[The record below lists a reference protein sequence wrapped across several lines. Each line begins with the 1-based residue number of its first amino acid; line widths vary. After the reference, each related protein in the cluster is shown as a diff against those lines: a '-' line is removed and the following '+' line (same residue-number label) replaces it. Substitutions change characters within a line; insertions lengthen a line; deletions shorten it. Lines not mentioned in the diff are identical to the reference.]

1 MILVSSTDEMV
12 GVNLAFDVVI
22 LAEVPAEA
30 MKDLIYARLHN
41 HVILSLIFMRKS
53 ILVKLLLIVGSVLV
67 IAGIIFVAQSNSMIG
82 PQSSFM
88 YSNPIWTVNG
98 FAVSIS
104 GLVMVICGLLI
115 RFIDNKNK
123 K

>member
-1 MILVSSTDEMV
+1 MMIVSSTDDMV
-12 GVNLAFDVVI
+12 GVNFVFDLVI

-30 MKDLIYARLHN
+30 MKSLIYAQLHN
-41 HVILSLIFMRKS
+41 HVILSLISMRKPM
-53 ILVKLLLIVGSVLV
+53 LVKLLLVVGFVLV

-82 PQSSFM
+82 PPSSFM

-98 FAVSIS
+98 FAVSLS
-104 GLVMVICGLLI
+104 GLVIVICALLI
-115 RFIDNKNK
+115 RFINNKDK

>member
-22 LAEVPAEA
+22 LVDVTAEA
-30 MKDLIYARLHN
+30 MKGLIYARLHIL
-41 HVILSLIFMRKS
+41 VILSLISMRKS
-53 ILVKLLLIVGSVLV
+53 ILVKLLLVVGSVLV

>member
-1 MILVSSTDEMV
+1 MILLSSIDEMV
-12 GVNLAFDVVI
+12 GVNFAFDVVI
-22 LAEVPAEA
+22 LGEVPAEA
-30 MKDLIYARLHN
+30 MKDLIYGRLHN
-41 HVILSLIFMRKS
+41 HVILSLISMRKS
-53 ILVKLLLIVGSVLV
+53 ILVKLLLVVGSVLV
-67 IAGIIFVAQSNSMIG
+67 IAGIIFVAQSNSIIG

-98 FAVSIS
+98 FAVFIS

>member
-22 LAEVPAEA
+22 LVDVTAEA
-30 MKDLIYARLHN
+30 MKGLIYARLHI
-41 HVILSLIFMRKS
+41 HVILSLISMRKS
-53 ILVKLLLIVGSVLV
+53 ILVKLLLVVGSVLIIV
-67 IAGIIFVAQSNSMIG
+67 GIIFVAQSNSMIG